1 MYNVAFERNKFYVV
15 TFIPYNY
22 IYDKDL
28 RKVYVRSTKNIQN
41 FKV

>member
-28 RKVYVRSTKNIQN
+28 QST
-41 FKV
+41 